1 MAETAKQQKNLNDD
15 LSESRSSALTQ
26 TLKDL
31 GILFATGFVGGM
43 AAAAG
48 KHFYNATATKLGG
61 QPASV
66 TPLKRVV

>member
-1 MAETAKQQKNLNDD
+1 MAETVKQQKSQNDD
-15 LSESRSSALTQ
+15 HTESRSSALMD

-48 KHFYNATATKLGG
+48 GHFYNSTATKLGG
-61 QPASV
+61 HPASV
-66 TPLKRVV
+66 TTLKRVV